1 MSARTDRTGAH
12 APYGLIGLYASLA
25 LAGIG
30 LTTAG
35 LLNANTTLA
44 LIGGLGA
51 FIALAT
57 APIAFLARRPRI
69 ETPPDLAALVEA
81 IQDLSERQALSDD
94 ARRVLSRKRERELL
108 CRAIEEDITAGD
120 WSAATVL
127 VKELAERFGYR
138 AEAESFRDRIEHAR
152 DEVVN
157 TEIED
162 LIRGLDRLILQLKWE
177 DAEAEAARITRLYPD
192 SPRTE
197 GLRRRV
203 SKSRERYKAD
213 LERRFLHLA
222 REERVDEAFDI
233 LKELDQYLTEAEAAP
248 LAELARGVVG
258 KAREN
263 LGVQFKL
270 AYQDKDWTRCNE
282 VGERIIAEFPNT
294 RMAEEVRAMIDFI
307 RDRAMSLQ
315 NAGL

>member
-1 MSARTDRTGAH
+1 MTDRTEGSR
-12 APYGLIGLYASLA
+12 APTPFGLIGLYGALA
-25 LAGIG
+25 LLGTG
-30 LTTAG
+30 LAVAG
-35 LLNANTTLA
+35 LANGNATVA
-44 LIGGLGA
+44 LIGGVGAFVALAAAPVAFLVRRAPAEGSADLGA
-51 FIALAT
+51 LALAVQ
-57 APIAFLARRPRI
+57 
-69 ETPPDLAALVEA
+69 E
-81 IQDLSERQALSDD
+81 LSERQALSDD
-94 ARRVLSRKRERELL
+94 ARRVLSRKREREIL
-108 CRAIEEDITAGD
+108 CRAIEEDIATGD

-138 AEAESFRDRIEHAR
+138 AEAEGFRDRIEHAR
-152 DEVVN
+152 DEIVH
-157 TEIED
+157 TEIEE

-222 REERVDEAFDI
+222 REERVDEAFEI

-282 VGERIIAEFPNT
+282 VGERIISEFPNT